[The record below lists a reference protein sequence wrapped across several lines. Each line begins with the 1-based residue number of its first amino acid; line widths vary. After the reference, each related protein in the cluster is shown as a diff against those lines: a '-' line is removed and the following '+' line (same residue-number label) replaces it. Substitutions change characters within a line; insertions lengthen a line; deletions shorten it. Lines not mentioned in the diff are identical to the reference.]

1 MAPTGEF
8 LVAWQSDIEDPGGNF
23 QSGDTDVFAR
33 LFDSAGNGA
42 AEEFRVNSF
51 LPGEQGEAAVALDPS
66 GNVVMVFG
74 SRLCDGSDESLCRAS
89 PDGMANG
96 VYGQRLA
103 SQMPSCDPAP
113 RTDCSAPAESSL
125 VMKQGSKNKL
135 TWKWLK
141 GSPLDSGDFGQPAA
155 GFTHYVLCVYRDG
168 LSPTLAMPAEL
179 PAGGMCGNRPCWKT
193 LGKEGKGFAY
203 RDRDAASDGLEK
215 VLMLTGEEGRSK
227 IIVKGRGPDLQL
239 PTLPLASYEGLI
251 VQLVNGNGRCWESRY
266 SAPARKNDTGKFK
279 EKS

>member
-1 MAPTGEF
+1 
-8 LVAWQSDIEDPGGNF
+8 
-23 QSGDTDVFAR
+23 
-33 LFDSAGNGA
+33 
-42 AEEFRVNSF
+42 
-51 LPGEQGEAAVALDPS
+51 
-66 GNVVMVFG
+66 
-74 SRLCDGSDESLCRAS
+74 
-89 PDGMANG
+89 
-96 VYGQRLA
+96 
-103 SQMPSCDPAP
+103 
-113 RTDCSAPAESSL
+113 
-125 VMKQGSKNKL
+125 
-135 TWKWLK
+135 
-141 GSPLDSGDFGQPAA
+141 
-155 GFTHYVLCVYRDG
+155 
-168 LSPTLAMPAEL
+168 MPAEL

-215 VLMLTGEEGRSK
+215 VLMLTGDEGRSK